1 MTIEQMRERKKELG
15 YTNEQL
21 SQLSGVPIGTLQK
34 VLGGATRSPRY
45 DTLQCIEAVLWPE
58 GEAQET
64 SAFQCALQT

>member
-45 DTLQCIEAVLWPE
+45 DTLQCIEAVR
-58 GEAQET
+58 
-64 SAFQCALQT
+64 